1 MPELIIYEKPTCSTC
16 RVAVS
21 MLDASGKPFKRVR
34 YYDDP
39 LSAQKLQ
46 ELLGKLEM
54 RPIDIVRTK
63 EPLYKE
69 LGVADMS
76 DEEIIAA
83 LTEHP
88 DLLQRPIV
96 EYGDR
101 AVLGRPPEKVEAFV
115 KEVTK

>member
-1 MPELIIYEKPTCSTC
+1 MPELIIYERPTCSTC

-34 YYDDP
+34 YYDEP
-39 LSAQKLQ
+39 LGEQKLR
-46 ELLGKLEM
+46 ELLGKLGM
-54 RPIDIVRTK
+54 KPIDIVRTK
-63 EPLYKE
+63 EPLFKE
-69 LGVADMS
+69 LGVGDMP
-76 DEEIIAA
+76 DDEIIAA
-83 LTEHP
+83 LAEHP